1 MRVAHHLT
9 NIGDIGQC
17 WHKLLGRKST
27 SFIWC
32 IKPCKAFGTVLK
44 YEKKDLRVSRI
55 FRNVTGCNNVSR
67 VSLLFNKAISYEDIF
82 KNMHSCV
89 MH

>member
-1 MRVAHHLT
+1 MRVAHHLKS
-9 NIGDIGQC
+9 IGDIGRC
-17 WHKLLGRKST
+17 WHKLLGRKSP

-32 IKPCKAFGTVLK
+32 IKACKAFATVIK
-44 YEKKDLRVSRI
+44 YEKKYLQGSRI
-55 FRNVTGCNNVSR
+55 FRNVAGCNNFSK